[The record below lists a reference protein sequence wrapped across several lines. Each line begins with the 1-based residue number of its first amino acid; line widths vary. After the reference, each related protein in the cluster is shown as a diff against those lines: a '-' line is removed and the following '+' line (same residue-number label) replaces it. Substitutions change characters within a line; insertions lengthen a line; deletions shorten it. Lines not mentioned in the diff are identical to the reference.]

1 MDEYLPFYDN
11 FLLLGDFNAE
21 VSEPIMEEFCAIY
34 SLKNLIKVPTCFK
47 NPLNLSS
54 IDVILTNSFRSFQN
68 SVAIETGLSD
78 HHKMT
83 VTVLK
88 SFFQKQSPSIIRY
101 RDYKNFDLE
110 KFCGELVNSLNSF
123 NGKTISYENFEGI
136 LIRLIDRHAPLKEKY
151 VRANNASFMN
161 KNLSK
166 AFMTRSRLRNKFLSN
181 PSSINES
188 NYLIPF
194 KFRLPLIFAPR
205 GAKIKGSELNGQRGW
220 GEN

>member
-1 MDEYLPFYDN
+1 M
-11 FLLLGDFNAE
+11 
-21 VSEPIMEEFCAIY
+21 
-34 SLKNLIKVPTCFK
+34 
-47 NPLNLSS
+47 
-54 IDVILTNSFRSFQN
+54 
-68 SVAIETGLSD
+68 IETGLSD

-88 SFFQKQSPSIIRY
+88 SFCQKQSPSITRY

-123 NGKTISYENFEGI
+123 NGKTISYENFEEI
-136 LIRLIDRHAPLKEKY
+136 LIRLIDKHAPLKEKY

-166 AFMTRSRLRNKFLSN
+166 AFMTRSRLINKFLSN

-188 NYLIPF
+188 NYKKYRNFCTNLVREEKR
-194 KFRLPLIFAPR
+194 KFYSNL
-205 GAKIKGSELNGQRGW
+205 KIEVITDNKKFWRNVGPSFSEKHFCSQQITLLVNDKIISSDKEVAETFNTFFSQAV
-220 GEN
+220 ENL